1 MKFWALKQTDTK
13 RSAIKFR
20 SSWCR
25 IRIMMESAQLAYLE
39 VTGPLSFASSY
50 FFVKPYLCRI
60 RTCTC
65 LNKLQNL
72 NLNEINSKYR
82 WILKT
87 SVTSDHDLKID
98 RKLKTNPMKIS
109 FKKYWYTLKCPK
121 PGNKHNYQSLPEI
134 ELKTSSFVVRFYNC
148 LAIRSSLF
156 ALWLHHA
163 SWLKLYIHK

>member
-1 MKFWALKQTDTK
+1 MKFWALKQRDTK

-25 IRIMMESAQLAYLE
+25 IRIMMESAQLAHLE
-39 VTGPLSFASSY
+39 VTGPLSFARSY

-65 LNKLQNL
+65 LNKLQKL

-82 WILKT
+82 WILKN

-109 FKKYWYTLKCPK
+109 FKKILV
-121 PGNKHNYQSLPEI
+121 HI
-134 ELKTSSFVVRFYNC
+134 EMSKESNSGPQVRGQV
-148 LAIRSSLF
+148 L
-156 ALWLHHA
+156 
-163 SWLKLYIHK
+163 